1 MTDRI
6 LDLSDSGAH
15 LSVWKGLLCV
25 QRRDKEEITMP
36 FDEVAVVVGTH
47 RELTFTQAFFARL
60 AENKGVFI
68 ACNEKSVP
76 VAFMLPLEGHHIQ
89 SEQFTMQAQ
98 AKEPVKKR
106 LWQSVVR
113 AKIIAQACLL
123 SELHDTDYGLLRMA
137 ERVRSGDTENMEG
150 QASRRYWTHL
160 FQDDPGFRRDR
171 DAPGRNALLN
181 FGYTILRAV
190 TARAICAAGLH
201 PSFGIHHHNRYDAYV
216 LADDLM
222 EPFRPLVDRAVVHY
236 TPPPDTDPP
245 LDKEAKKILY
255 QALREPVLLEG
266 EQRTLFDALSRV
278 CASLVRV
285 FRGEC
290 SGLVLPE

>member
-6 LDLSDSGAH
+6 LDLSESGAH

-25 QRRDKEEITMP
+25 QRRDKEEITIP
-36 FDEVAVVVGTH
+36 FDEIAVVVGTH

-60 AENKGVFI
+60 AENNGVFI

-76 VAFMLPLEGHHIQ
+76 VAFMLPLEGHHLQ
-89 SEQFTMQAQ
+89 SEQYALQAQ
-98 AKEPVKKR
+98 SKEPVKKR

-113 AKIIAQACLL
+113 SKIRAQAYLL
-123 SELHDTDYGLLRMA
+123 HELYDTDYGLLRMA
-137 ERVRSGDTENMEG
+137 ERVRSGDPENVEG
-150 QASRRYWTHL
+150 QASRRYWAHL
-160 FQDDPGFRRDR
+160 FQDDPQFRRNR

-201 PSFGIHHHNRYDAYV
+201 PSVGIHHHNRYDAY
-216 LADDLM
+216 LMADDLM
-222 EPFRPLVDRAVVHY
+222 EPFRTLVDRAVVHY
-236 TPPPDTDPP
+236 TAPPDIEPP
-245 LDKEAKKILY
+245 LDKEAKRVLY

-285 FRGEC
+285 FRGEG
-290 SGLVLPE
+290 SSLVLPE